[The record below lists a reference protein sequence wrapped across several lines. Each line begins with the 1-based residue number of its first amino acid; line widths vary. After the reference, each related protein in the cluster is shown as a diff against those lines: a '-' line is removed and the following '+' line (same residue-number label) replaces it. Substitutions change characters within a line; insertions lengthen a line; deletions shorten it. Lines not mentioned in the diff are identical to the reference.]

1 MKGNRD
7 GQTPWS
13 DDDLFDMDSALA
25 WGGDIHDIA
34 DFLSRDVAE
43 VERKAYERNLPEPA
57 EKRQAAA

>member
-7 GQTPWS
+7 GQEPWTE
-13 DDDLFDMDSALA
+13 DDLFDLDSALA
-25 WGGDIHDIA
+25 CGGDINDIA

-57 EKRQAAA
+57 EKRRAAA

>member
-7 GQTPWS
+7 GQKPWS
-13 DDDLFDMDSALA
+13 DDDLFDLDSSLA

-43 VERKAYERNLPEPA
+43 VERKAHERNLPEPA

>member
-1 MKGNRD
+1 MVTARMF
-7 GQTPWS
+7 
-13 DDDLFDMDSALA
+13 DLDSALA

-43 VERKAYERNLPEPA
+43 VERKTYERNLPEPA